1 MRRRLLATHDRE
13 QMRRFVI
20 NVWTALRRSRGGCA
34 RQSGRAPLGLYGKAA
49 TRDTSGTKTETPCTK
64 DVSSIKNWAS
74 TKGIRWNVTSGH
86 PTLNVYMADLS
97 LDFEWADPLG
107 ARGPELRATWARLA
121 LRVDGRVA
129 SRVFDHEMRTVR
141 DSVYVPLYPLAEW
154 IVANWWR
161 LLFEIESPQRMKDPH
176 YERRHNLRWARE
188 GYSLPSLS
196 FSAAGELLQLR
207 WEAEFLAHH
216 RVEFI
221 QFGSAYVDIEL
232 LQRTLRSFITAVVTR
247 LTASGITNSFLQRE
261 WEIVGNTVGE
271 DADFCVAA
279 ATLGLDPYDV
289 PENVAEAIVAVAES
303 IPENVRR
310 EFFSVANRELLRE
323 ESEDVSKAIET
334 ARANRSDLH
343 ALHDLRHS
351 VPQSQTLRGHPPWEI
366 GYAAARELRKALR
379 IEMEALKSFSDL
391 AQALRVSSGSFLS
404 AIVEQPSG
412 THAYEA
418 IVATNQAAGPAFAVT
433 RRHEAARRFQVCRG
447 LYEFLAG
454 RDDGPWI
461 VTTGLSDRQKRN
473 RAFAAEFLAPAA
485 GIQEKVS
492 SAVVSSEEV
501 DELAQHFGVSSEAIV
516 HQLANHRIASVAW

>member
-1 MRRRLLATHDRE
+1 
-13 QMRRFVI
+13 
-20 NVWTALRRSRGGCA
+20 
-34 RQSGRAPLGLYGKAA
+34 
-49 TRDTSGTKTETPCTK
+49 
-64 DVSSIKNWAS
+64 
-74 TKGIRWNVTSGH
+74 
-86 PTLNVYMADLS
+86 MADLS

-107 ARGPELRATWARLA
+107 ARGRELRATWARLT
-121 LRVDGRVA
+121 LHVDGRPA
-129 SRVFDHEMRTVR
+129 SRVYDHEVRTVR

-188 GYSLPSLS
+188 GYSLPPLS

-207 WEAEFLAHH
+207 WESELLTHHRLEFL
-216 RVEFI
+216 
-221 QFGSAYVDIEL
+221 QSGSTYVGIEP
-232 LQRTLRSFITAVVTR
+232 LQRTLRSFITAVVAR
-247 LTASGITNSFLQRE
+247 LTASGITSSFLQRE

-289 PENVAEAIVAVAES
+289 PNDVAEAIVAVAES
-303 IPENVRR
+303 IPTSIRR

-323 ESEDVSKAIET
+323 ESEDVAAAIEA
-334 ARANRSDLH
+334 ARTNQSDLH
-343 ALHDLRHS
+343 GLHDLRQS
-351 VPQSQTLRGHPPWEI
+351 VPQRQTSNGHAPWDI

-379 IEMEALKSFSDL
+379 IEMQPLRSFSDL
-391 AQALRVSSGSFLS
+391 AQALRVGSNSFLS
-404 AIVEQPSG
+404 AIVEQPAG
-412 THAYEA
+412 AHAYEA
-418 IVATNQAAGPAFAVT
+418 IVATNQNAGPAFAVT
-433 RRHEAARRFQVCRG
+433 RRNEAARRFQVCRG

-454 RDDGPWI
+454 RDEGPWI

-485 GIQEKVS
+485 GIQERVS

-501 DELAQHFGVSSEAIV
+501 DELAQHFGVSSDAIV